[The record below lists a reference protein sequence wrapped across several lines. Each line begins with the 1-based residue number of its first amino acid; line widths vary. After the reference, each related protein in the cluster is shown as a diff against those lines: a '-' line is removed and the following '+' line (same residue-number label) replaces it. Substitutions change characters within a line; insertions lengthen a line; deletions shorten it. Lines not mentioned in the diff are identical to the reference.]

1 MGGQIPG
8 KVQLN
13 TSGNP
18 ELRGERPGR
27 THLGYWRSLS
37 LAGAAVIVLGLVSAA
52 GAEEPV
58 YGPPSEPQ
66 ASEILGLETPPGI
79 DEDLAL
85 AAAAT
90 LATYPSLSASRSH
103 VRAADYEIEA
113 ARWMRFPSIDA
124 TVATRDDKF
133 GALRP
138 DITVFQPIWTGGRI
152 AAAGERSTA
161 ARAVANAQ
169 LEEVSFDILG
179 RLAQAYY
186 EIGRTARLTKIYEES
201 LEEHRRL
208 VESMRRRVEQE
219 VSPRTDLELAL
230 TRTAQTEQELAL
242 LRTQL
247 GIAQRRFSELSR
259 ISGADVVPPTYDEVA
274 HHAVGEQAID
284 DAGICNP
291 TVKRLNAMVAL
302 AEAERKLS
310 EAEIMPQL
318 GAQYVRDRFGGDQF
332 GIALRAQTNGGLSAF
347 SLAEAAA
354 ARRDA
359 SRFDAITAQRE
370 LREAVS
376 LALIENRT
384 AKARIDSSAR
394 SASSSLN
401 VAQSYLRQFVAGRRT
416 WLDVMNSVR
425 EAVTARAALIEAETS
440 AMASSARIHLQSCA
454 WLPTSPYARAQ

>member
-1 MGGQIPG
+1 MGGKISG
-8 KVQLN
+8 AALLSV
-13 TSGNP
+13 SGNP
-18 ELRGERPGR
+18 GFGDNG
-27 THLGYWRSLS
+27 LGNTNSGYRRFLS
-37 LAGAAVIVLGLVSAA
+37 FAAAAAIAFDLASAA
-52 GAEEPV
+52 RAEEPV
-58 YGPPSEPQ
+58 YGPPSQPE

-79 DEDLAL
+79 DESLAR

-113 ARWMRFPSIDA
+113 ARWLRFPSVDA

-169 LEEVSFDILG
+169 LEEVSFEILG

-230 TRTAQTEQELAL
+230 TRAAQTEQELAL

-247 GIAQRRFSELSR
+247 GIAQRRFSELSG
-259 ISGADVVPPTYDEVA
+259 ISGADVVPPTYDRIA
-274 HHAVGEQAID
+274 HHAVGERAIEN
-284 DAGICNP
+284 AGICNP

-310 EAEIMPQL
+310 KAEIMPQL

-332 GIALRAQTNGGLSAF
+332 GVALRAQTNGGLSAF

-359 SRFDAITAQRE
+359 SQFDAITAQRE

-384 AKARIDSSAR
+384 AKSRIDSSAR

-440 AMASSARIHLQSCA
+440 AMTSSARIHLQSCG
-454 WLPTSPYARAQ
+454 WLPTSPYARSQ